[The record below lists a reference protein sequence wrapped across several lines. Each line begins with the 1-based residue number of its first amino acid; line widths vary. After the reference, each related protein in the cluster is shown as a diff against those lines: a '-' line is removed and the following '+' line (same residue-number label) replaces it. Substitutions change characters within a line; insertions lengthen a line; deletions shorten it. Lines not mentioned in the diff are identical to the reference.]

1 MRNIKIKRFP
11 ALNYSCAEAVNTL
24 CVNLTFSGENVHKIM
39 VTSSHA
45 SEGKSFLSMNIM
57 RTMAKMGRTVALVD
71 ADLRRSMIASKF
83 GFQAVDGK
91 PLLGLAHLLA
101 GRAGEEEVI
110 YSTDIPG
117 AYVVPVGRDI
127 SNPLPLLN
135 SRRFELL
142 LDHLAQRADYVIVD
156 APPVGTV
163 IDAAQIAK
171 SCDGTLLTVGYNAVH
186 RQELIDTKAQLDQT
200 GVPILGAVLNM
211 VEYDNYVNR
220 KYYYKSYYSHYGS
233 YYTPSGSSSGANAA
247 ATGATAKRSTNP
259 VRRSRENAS
268 SKK

>member
-11 ALNYSCAEAVNTL
+11 VLNYACAEAINTL
-24 CVNLTFSGENVHKIM
+24 CINLTFSGEHVRKIM
-39 VTSSHA
+39 ITSSHA

-71 ADLRRSMIASKF
+71 ADLRRSMISSKF
-83 GFQAVDGK
+83 GFQAVDGRSM
-91 PLLGLAHLLA
+91 LGLAHLLA
-101 GRAGEEEVI
+101 GRASEEEVI

-135 SRRFELL
+135 SVRFSQL

-186 RQELIDTKAQLDQT
+186 RQELLDTKAQLDQT
-200 GVPILGAVLNM
+200 GVPILGTVLNM

-220 KYYYKSYYSHYGS
+220 KYYYKSYYAHYDK
-233 YYTPSGSSSGANAA
+233 YYGPSSSEESGDKESASRKSR
-247 ATGATAKRSTNP
+247 GST
-259 VRRSRENAS
+259 VR
-268 SKK
+268 K